1 MLSGSRLCDLTI
13 FDLSRIRA
21 RRSYNAHHAA
31 LGLCVKQVQQQPSL
45 YQRYVCQQSRRNPL
59 GPAARRSSTSAAFAL
74 AARPLLSAH
83 PPAPALATDKPRNSA
98 HSLPHLLAASQLA
111 CRAGAIRSNRQ
122 LRIVALLVLRLIH
135 AWPRRALAAQNLKH
149 VSHAAAAALATR
161 RRSER
166 LTDAFT
172 KLLLPG
178 TRMRDTSAC
187 DISRNML
194 L

>member
-1 MLSGSRLCDLTI
+1 MNHNASSSSYLCDLTT

-21 RRSYNAHHAA
+21 GRS
-31 LGLCVKQVQQQPSL
+31 
-45 YQRYVCQQSRRNPL
+45 
-59 GPAARRSSTSAAFAL
+59 PAAQRASHSTRS
-74 AARPLLSAH
+74 
-83 PPAPALATDKPRNSA
+83 RNRQTA
-98 HSLPHLLAASQLA
+98 QQRTQPQHLPAASQLA
-111 CRAGAIRSNRQ
+111 PRAGAIRSIRN
-122 LRIVALLVLRLIH
+122 LRIVAQLVLRLIH

-187 DISRNML
+187 DISRNRL

>member
-1 MLSGSRLCDLTI
+1 LSTKSSQSSRACDQTI
-13 FDLSRIRA
+13 FALSRIRA
-21 RRSYNAHHAA
+21 RRSPAAHRASRSTRSRNR
-31 LGLCVKQVQQQPSL
+31 QTVQQRTQP
-45 YQRYVCQQSRRNPL
+45 QN
-59 GPAARRSSTSAAFAL
+59 
-74 AARPLLSAH
+74 
-83 PPAPALATDKPRNSA
+83 
-98 HSLPHLLAASQLA
+98 LPAASQLA
-111 CRAGAIRSNRQ
+111 PRAGAIRSNRQ

-149 VSHAAAAALATR
+149 GSHAAAAALATR

-178 TRMRDTSAC
+178 TKMRFASAC
-187 DISRNML
+187 VIRRKRL

>member
-1 MLSGSRLCDLTI
+1 MSSETAENDLRHIDFNQAYAGRTV
-13 FDLSRIRA
+13 LVT
-21 RRSYNAHHAA
+21 
-31 LGLCVKQVQQQPSL
+31 G
-45 YQRYVCQQSRRNPL
+45 
-59 GPAARRSSTSAAFAL
+59 G
-74 AARPLLSAH
+74 
-83 PPAPALATDKPRNSA
+83 
-98 HSLPHLLAASQLA
+98 
-111 CRAGAIRSNRQ
+111 AGAIGSNRQ

-166 LTDAFT
+166 LTDAFK

-187 DISRNML
+187 VISNNRL